1 MSLPGAV
8 ASIAGRLA
16 SVPPEADAALVLRH
30 AEREAIP
37 PGTFGEDVR
46 LTSGGVAAAE
56 GLGSLLS
63 IRYPSG
69 IRSSP
74 LSRCTDTASAIA
86 RGAGWEA
93 GPVHDR
99 LLGDHGPFVTDASV
113 CGPLF
118 LETGIR
124 ELVRRQLS
132 DGPPPPGMR
141 PTGEGVGLLLDMVSG
156 GLRRNGRLQIH
167 VTHDAI
173 LRWPSATFSG
183 WGSMILPGP
192 PTWTASS
199 YGDGTGGSTSPGGV
213 STRVRAQSAVR
224 RMASD
229 AEVLAL

>member
-1 MSLPGAV
+1 MRLPGAV

-113 CGPLF
+113 FGPLF

-173 LRWPSATFSG
+173 LAVAVGHLFRLGVDDFAWPAYLDGLLLWRWDGRLHFSWRG
-183 WGSMILPGP
+183 LDQGSGP
-192 PTWTASS
+192 I
-199 YGDGTGGSTSPGGV
+199 GG
-213 STRVRAQSAVR
+213 
-224 RMASD
+224 
-229 AEVLAL
+229 

>member
-1 MSLPGAV
+1 MSLPGAA

-16 SVPPEADAALVLRH
+16 SVPAEAAAALVLRH

-46 LTSGGVAAAE
+46 LTSGGIAVAE
-56 GLGSLLS
+56 RLGSLLS
-63 IRYPSG
+63 TRKPSG

-74 LSRCTDTASAIA
+74 LPRCTGTARAIA
-86 RGAGWEA
+86 HGAGWEV
-93 GPVHDR
+93 GPVPDR

-124 ELVRRQLS
+124 ELVGRQLS
-132 DGPPPPGMR
+132 DEPPPPEMR

-156 GLRRNGRLQIH
+156 SLGRNGRLHVH

-173 LRWPSATFSG
+173 LAVVVGHLFRLGMDDFRWPAYLDGLLLWRLDGRLHFSWRG
-183 WGSMILPGP
+183 LDQGSDP
-192 PTWTASS
+192 
-199 YGDGTGGSTSPGGV
+199 TGG
-213 STRVRAQSAVR
+213 
-224 RMASD
+224 
-229 AEVLAL
+229 